1 MIIDFRDA
9 VFNAVGEIMSK
20 GKDVLV
26 LYNDMGAMGL
36 DKIKNEFPG
45 RVINAGI
52 AEQNMASVAA
62 GLAMTGKRVFIYGI
76 IAHIFSRGFEQIRN
90 DVCCAN
96 LPVTILGVGSG
107 LSYGTDGPTHHGVQD
122 IAVMRTLPNMTIYN
136 PADSVSAYA
145 SVKLADEHRGPGYI
159 RMDKEQL
166 PALYGP
172 DADFHAG
179 FNILHEG
186 SDIAL
191 LATGV
196 LVHRSI
202 EAARQLADEG
212 ISVRVMDIF
221 RLKPIDSNALYKG
234 IEDVNAVLTVEENSP
249 VGGLSSIIAEL
260 IAVHDRKITLA
271 SVTLNDEAMMSAASR
286 KWAEA
291 RCGLTMEN
299 IIARIRNIAEATAT
313 S

>member
-9 VFNAVGEIMSK
+9 VFNAVAEIMSK
-20 GKDVLV
+20 DKDVFV

-36 DKIKNEFPG
+36 DKIRKEFPG

-62 GLAMTGKRVFIYGI
+62 GLTMTGKRVFIYGI

-90 DVCCAN
+90 DICCPN

-122 IAVMRTLPNMTIYN
+122 IAVMRTLPNMAIYN
-136 PADSVSAYA
+136 PADSVSAHA
-145 SVKLADEHRGPGYI
+145 SVKLAYERGGPGYI

-172 DADFHAG
+172 ETDFHTG
-179 FNILHEG
+179 FNILHKG

-196 LVHRSI
+196 LVHRAI

-221 RLKPIDSNALYKG
+221 RLKPIDCHAFYTA

-249 VGGLSSIIAEL
+249 IGGLSSIIAEL
-260 IAVHDRKITLA
+260 IALYNRKITFA

-286 KWAEA
+286 RWAEA
-291 RCGLTMEN
+291 KYGLTLDS
-299 IIARIRNIAEATAT
+299 IIMKLRQMAKATHKT
-313 S
+313 

>member
-9 VFNAVGEIMSK
+9 VFNAVEEIMSK
-20 GKDVLV
+20 DNDVLV
-26 LYNDMGAMGL
+26 LCNDMGAMGL
-36 DKIKNEFPG
+36 DKIRDEFPG

-62 GLAMTGKRVFIYGI
+62 GLAMTGHRVFIYGI

-90 DVCCAN
+90 DICCPN

-122 IAVMRTLPNMTIYN
+122 VAVLRTLPNMTIYN
-136 PADSVSAYA
+136 PADSVSAHA
-145 SVKLADEHRGPGYI
+145 LLKLIGECGGPGYI

-166 PALYGP
+166 PALYGQE
-172 DADFHAG
+172 ADFRTG
-179 FNILHEG
+179 FNILHKG

-196 LVHRSI
+196 LVHRAM
-202 EAARQLADEG
+202 EAAKQLADEG

-221 RLKPIDSNALYKG
+221 RLKPIDSDALYAAIK
-234 IEDVNAVLTVEENSP
+234 DVKAVLTVEENSLI
-249 VGGLSSIIAEL
+249 GGLSSIIAEL
-260 IAVHDRKITLA
+260 IALHDRQITFAIIALG
-271 SVTLNDEAMMSAASR
+271 DDPMMSAASR

-291 RCGLTMEN
+291 KYGLSIEG
-299 IIARIRNIAEATAT
+299 IITKIRKMVKEINKG
-313 S
+313 

>member
-9 VFNAVGEIMSK
+9 VFNAVEEIMSK
-20 GKDVLV
+20 DKDVLV

-36 DKIKNEFPG
+36 DKIRNEFPS

-62 GLAMTGKRVFIYGI
+62 GLAMTGNRVFLYGI

-90 DVCCAN
+90 DICCPN

-122 IAVMRTLPNMTIYN
+122 IAVMRTLPNMAIYN
-136 PADSVSAYA
+136 PADSVSAHS
-145 SVKLADEHRGPGYI
+145 SVKLADECGGPGYI

-172 DADFHAG
+172 EADFRTG
-179 FNILHEG
+179 FNILHKG

-196 LVHRSI
+196 LVHRAI

-221 RLKPIDSNALYKG
+221 RLKPIDSNALYTA
-234 IEDVNAVLTVEENSP
+234 IEDASAVLTVEENSP
-249 VGGLSSIIAEL
+249 MGGLCSIIAEL
-260 IAVHDRKITLA
+260 IARHHRRITFA
-271 SVTLNDEAMMSAASR
+271 SIGLDDDALMGAASR

-291 RCGLTMEN
+291 KYGLTLDS
-299 IIARIRNIAEATAT
+299 IITKLRKMAKETH
-313 S
+313 

>member
-9 VFNAVGEIMSK
+9 VFNAVEEIMSK
-20 GKDVLV
+20 DKDVLV

-36 DKIKNEFPG
+36 DKIRNEFPG

-52 AEQNMASVAA
+52 AEQNMVSVAA
-62 GLAMTGKRVFIYGI
+62 GLAMTGNRVFIYGI

-90 DVCCAN
+90 DICCPN

-122 IAVMRTLPNMTIYN
+122 IAVMRTLPNMAIYN
-136 PADSVSAYA
+136 PSDSVSAHA
-145 SVKLADEHRGPGYI
+145 SVKQADERGGPGYI

-166 PALYGP
+166 PAIYGQE
-172 DADFHAG
+172 ADFRTG
-179 FNILHEG
+179 FNILHKG

-196 LVHRSI
+196 LVHRTI

-212 ISVRVMDIF
+212 ISVCVMDVF
-221 RLKPIDSNALYKG
+221 RLKPIDSNALYKAIG
-234 IEDVNAVLTVEENSP
+234 NVNAVLTVEENSP
-249 VGGLSSIIAEL
+249 IGGLSSIIAEL
-260 IAVHDRKITLA
+260 IALHDRQITFA
-271 SVTLNDEAMMSAASR
+271 SIALNDEVMMSAASR

-291 RCGLTMEN
+291 KYGLSLEG
-299 IIARIRNIAEATAT
+299 IITKLRQMAKATDKV
-313 S
+313 

>member
-1 MIIDFRDA
+1 MITDFRDA

-20 GKDVLV
+20 DKDVLA

-36 DKIKNEFPG
+36 DKIRNEFPG

-62 GLAMTGKRVFIYGI
+62 GLAMTGKRVFMYGI
-76 IAHIFSRGFEQIRN
+76 MAHIFSRGFEQIRN
-90 DVCCAN
+90 DICCPN

-122 IAVMRTLPNMTIYN
+122 IAVMRTLPNMAIYN
-136 PADSVSAYA
+136 PADSVSAHTL
-145 SVKLADEHRGPGYI
+145 VKLADERRGPGYI

-172 DADFHAG
+172 EADFRAG
-179 FNILHEG
+179 FSVLHKG

-196 LVHRSI
+196 LVHRAM

-212 ISVRVMDIF
+212 INVRVMDIF
-221 RLKPIDSNALYKG
+221 RLKPIDSNALYTA

-249 VGGLSSIIAEL
+249 IGGLSSIIAEL
-260 IAVHDRKITLA
+260 VALHDRPITFA
-271 SVTLNDEAMMSAASR
+271 SIALGDEPMMSAASR
-286 KWAEA
+286 KWAEEKN
-291 RCGLTMEN
+291 GLT
-299 IIARIRNIAEATAT
+299 RNGILTKLRQMAKATHKM
-313 S
+313 